1 MTQTDSNKANR
12 YYPRFIT
19 QSKANKGTVILRD
32 GSTAFIR
39 PVEPEDAA
47 LLIAFKDNLSE
58 ESLRRRFQG
67 IVTTEA
73 FLKAMM
79 LDNTTRENAGENARE
94 HTGGNAGENTGENAA
109 LIVLSGNPEQPSII
123 AHGEY
128 ILEKA
133 ATAEVA
139 FLVKDEY
146 HGKGL
151 GTLLLERLA
160 MIASRHGIQHF
171 FAETE
176 YKNHKMVDVFRSS
189 GFTTNQKG
197 QHNYLELDFS
207 ITSSQQTTEKFEL
220 REKLATVASLRPF
233 FTPENVAIIG
243 ASSKPSSVGYQITEK
258 LKAYQGQVYPINPKA
273 TEIANTKAYP
283 DIASIVTTVDLAV
296 IAVPYGA
303 VLDVVRQC
311 GEKGVKALVVIS
323 EGFAEVGAEGL
334 ARQLKLRDIAIGY
347 GMRIIGPNCLG
358 IMNTDPTVQL
368 NAGFAPQLTQAGSI
382 AMSSQSG
389 ALGLSILD
397 YANKTGLGL
406 SHFVSLG
413 NKADVSS
420 NDLMQYWEE
429 DPKTKLIVLY
439 LESFG
444 NPRRFARLARRIGK
458 KKPILAVKAGRSSVG
473 SKAASS
479 HTAALAANETAVD
492 ALFTQTGVIRADKL
506 EDLFDIAK
514 LLSTQPLIQDKRV
527 AIMSNAAGPAIMA
540 TDAMIAEGLLLPEL
554 SSDLQAALATS
565 LADTASLS
573 NPIDMI
579 ASATAEQYAETC
591 KKLLYSPEIDAIHII
606 YISVGLENS
615 NRIRRLL
622 SEVILEARQ
631 HGIQKTIISSF
642 MGLDERYD
650 TIKAGE
656 ETIPNYVFPESA
668 AKALGK
674 SYGYASWRSEAVGH
688 FVSHDDIDSN
698 TIIKAKSLLSSSPKG
713 WLSND
718 TSMQI
723 VKLFGINALET
734 HFAKNKDT
742 ALTIANSLGYPIAL
756 KMSSRTL
763 VHKSDWDGVKL
774 NLESASEV
782 QDACLEIERCLEQA
796 NKGSALDG
804 FVIQPMVK
812 EGLELIMGV
821 SHDPLFGPLI
831 GLGLGGIYT
840 EVLKDIVFRITP
852 LSEKD
857 ATDMIESIK
866 AYKLLKGYRGEEPY
880 DIKAIKDM
888 LLRLSR
894 MVEELPMIQELDFN
908 PVTVFPE
915 GKGCI
920 AIDIRIRIT

>member
-1 MTQTDSNKANR
+1 MTQTDSNKTNR

-19 QSKANKGTVILRD
+19 QSKENKGTVILRD

-39 PVEPEDAA
+39 PVEAEDVP
-47 LLIAFKDNLSE
+47 LLLTFKDNLSA
-58 ESLRRRFQG
+58 ESLRKRFQG
-67 IVTTEA
+67 VVPTEA
-73 FLKAMM
+73 FLKAMI
-79 LDNTTRENAGENARE
+79 LDNNVA
-94 HTGGNAGENTGENAA
+94 ENAA
-109 LIVLSGNPEQPSII
+109 LIVLSGDPEQPSII

-128 ILEKA
+128 ILEKPG
-133 ATAEVA
+133 TAEVA
-139 FLVKDEY
+139 FLVKDDY

-171 FAETE
+171 VAETE

-197 QHNYLELDFS
+197 QYNYLELDFS
-207 ITSSQQTTEKFEL
+207 ISSSQQTTEKFEL

-243 ASSKPSSVGYQITEK
+243 ASRKPSSVGYQITEK
-258 LKAYQGQVYPINPKA
+258 LKAFQGQVYPINPNA

-283 DIASIVTTVDLAV
+283 DIASVATTIDLAV
-296 IAVPYGA
+296 IAVPYSA

-311 GEKGVKALVVIS
+311 GEAGVKALVVIS
-323 EGFAEVGAEGL
+323 AGFAEVGPEGL
-334 ARQLKLRDIAIGY
+334 ERQQKLRDIAIGY
-347 GMRIIGPNCLG
+347 GMRVIGPNCLG
-358 IMNTDPTVQL
+358 IMNTDAAVQL
-368 NAGFAPQLTQAGSI
+368 NAGFAPQLAQAGSI

-429 DPKTKLIVLY
+429 DPKTELIVLY

-514 LLSTQPLIQDKRV
+514 LLSTQPLIQGKRIAV
-527 AIMSNAAGPAIMA
+527 MSNAGGPAIMA

-554 SSDLQAALATS
+554 SSDLQNTLAAS
-565 LADTASLS
+565 LPNTASVT

-579 ASATAEQYAETC
+579 ASASAEQYAETC
-591 KKLLYSPEIDAIHII
+591 KTLLYSSEIDAIQII
-606 YISVGLENS
+606 YISVGLES
-615 NRIRRLL
+615 SDKIRQLL
-622 SEVILEARQ
+622 SEVILEARRD
-631 HGIQKTIISSF
+631 GIQKTIISSF

-650 TIKAGE
+650 TIKASE

-688 FVSHDDIDSN
+688 FVSHDDIDSE
-698 TIIKAKSLLSSSPKG
+698 TIAEAKSLLETAPKG

-723 VKLFGINALET
+723 VKLFGIKALET
-734 HFAKNKDT
+734 RFAKTRDE
-742 ALTIANSLGYPIAL
+742 AISIADSLGYPVAL
-756 KMSSRTL
+756 KMSSKTL

-774 NLESASEV
+774 NLQSASEV

-796 NKGSALDG
+796 AKGSELDG
-804 FVIQPMVK
+804 FVIQPMVT

-840 EVLKDIVFRITP
+840 EILKDIVFRITP
-852 LSEKD
+852 LSNKD

-880 DIKAIKDM
+880 DIEAIKDM

-908 PVTVFPE
+908 PVTIFPE